1 MNVVAVI
8 PARGGS
14 QGVRAKNLRQ
24 VGGVSLVARA
34 VIAARSSLMIDR
46 VIVSTDDAA
55 IALEATSA
63 GAEIVER
70 PAGLA
75 NDTATSESA
84 LLHALDSLDEPVDVL
99 VFLQA
104 TSPFIDVAALEV
116 AIARV
121 LGGVHDVVF
130 SVVESHSFLW
140 TADAGGVNHDPRIR
154 QRRQDREP
162 QFRETGAFYVLRAAG
177 FRASRHRFFGSVG
190 LAPVD
195 DRTALEIDTEVDL
208 DFANAIAA
216 SIDGRLG
223 SRIDEGIDTEEWEE
237 SWSYPSAAGR

>member
-1 MNVVAVI
+1 MSVVAVI
-8 PARGGS
+8 PARSGS
-14 QGVRAKNLRQ
+14 KGVRAKNLRQ

-34 VIAARSSLMIDR
+34 IIAARSSIAIDR

-55 IALEATSA
+55 IALAATSA

-84 LLHALDSLDEPVDVL
+84 LLHALDALVEPVDVL

-104 TSPFIDVAALEV
+104 TSPFIDVAALEI

-121 LGGVHDVVF
+121 IVGVHDVVF
-130 SVVESHSFLW
+130 SAVESHTFLW

-154 QRRQDREP
+154 QRRQDCEP

-177 FRASRHRFFGSVG
+177 FRAAGHRFFGSIG
-190 LAPVD
+190 LVLVD

-208 DFANAIAA
+208 EFANAIAP
-216 SIDGRLG
+216 SIDGRLD
-223 SRIDEGIDTEEWEE
+223 SRVDEGTDTEKREE
-237 SWSYPSAAGR
+237 SWSYQSAARR